1 MKTARWRNGCAPAW
15 PAQAVSWLRTHGS
28 LTVRLQRSYGQ
39 FRVQVR
45 RQGCGVVLPDEAAL
59 LGMQASRQVRLRQ
72 VTLWAGDKPRVVAHT
87 AVKWLGAQSDW
98 PFWRQ
103 LGTRSLG
110 TVLFRDR
117 RVQRKQQQFASLPP
131 RHPLAL
137 QARRVG
143 IAQGLANRPEGLK
156 GLDGLN
162 AAGSAVSG
170 ADAIQN
176 GQRWYARRA
185 VYQRATGRTPLLV
198 TEVFL
203 AVDLGKGS
211 WSLDGM

>member
-1 MKTARWRNGCAPAW
+1 MKTARWRNGCSPAW
-15 PAQAVSWLRTHGS
+15 PGQVVSWLRTRGS
-28 LTVRLQRSYGQ
+28 LTVRLQRNYGQ

-45 RQGCGVVLPDEAAL
+45 RQGCGAVLPDEAAL
-59 LGMQASRQVRLRQ
+59 LDMQTGRQVRLRH

-87 AVKWLGAQSDW
+87 AVKWLGVQSDW

-117 RVQRKQQQFASLPP
+117 RVQRGQQQFACLPP

-137 QARRVG
+137 QARQASMAHALVT
-143 IAQGLANRPEGLK
+143 A
-156 GLDGLN
+156 LN
-162 AAGSAVSG
+162 ADERAVQDG
-170 ADAIQN
+170 DASQI

-185 VYQRATGRTPLLV
+185 VYRRATGRTPLLV

-203 AVDLGKGS
+203 AENLGKGS
-211 WSLDGM
+211 GSIDGM